1 MEVEQLTHNVKR
13 FRVALPSPD
22 DEIGMITPGMLM
34 VKAPGDPKPAMKPY
48 TPITLNSTKGFFD
61 LVVKVYPGGKVSG
74 YVDTLKVGDTLEVKG
89 CFTKIKGGMIS
100 NQCVH
105 PRHTVRPGAGSNPC

>member
-22 DEIGMITPGMLM
+22 AEIGMETPGMLM

-48 TPITLNSTKGFFD
+48 TPITLNTQRGYFD
-61 LVVKVYPGGKVSG
+61 LVSMKSTIFSTNSTR
-74 YVDTLKVGDTLEVKG
+74 DL
-89 CFTKIKGGMIS
+89 
-100 NQCVH
+100 
-105 PRHTVRPGAGSNPC
+105 A